1 MDEQDPSF
9 ENDEQSADATDATNP
24 SNPPPDG
31 TSPEENPYAAPGHVP
46 ASPPPKGG
54 AYAAGETTEDDRLW
68 GLFAHLS
75 PLLLGF
81 IGPLIIWLVKKD
93 ESHFIGTESKEA
105 LNFQLAVMI
114 GHLICIPL
122 MFICIGFFI
131 SIAIAIASLVYAVLG
146 GLEAHKGNHYAYPS
160 FIPRFIK

>member
-1 MDEQDPSF
+1 MEDHDPSF
-9 ENDEQSADATDATNP
+9 ENDEQPNDAASAN
-24 SNPPPDG
+24 PDG
-31 TSPEENPYAAPGHVP
+31 TPLEENPYAAPDYVP
-46 ASPPPKGG
+46 DVPPPKGG
-54 AYAAGETTEDDRLW
+54 AYAAGETTSDEKMW

-75 PLLLGF
+75 PLLISF
-81 IGPLIIWLVKKD
+81 IGPLIIWLIKKE
-93 ESHFIGTESKEA
+93 ESHFIGTEAKEA

-131 SIAIAIASLVYAVLG
+131 SIALAIASLVYAIMG
-146 GLEAHKGNHYAYPS
+146 GIEAHKGNHYAYPS